1 MAEGCVAEVVV
12 KLESFNPMSSVKDRM
27 ALSMIEEAEK
37 SGRLRP
43 GMRLIEP
50 TSGNTGI
57 GLAFVAAA
65 KGYSLTI
72 VMPETMSME
81 RRIILRMFGAELVL
95 TPGPRGMSGAVAVAK
110 KLAAEDSNAFM
121 PQQFTNPANPRIHV
135 ETTAEEIWH
144 DTQGEVDFVVAGVG
158 TGGTITGVG
167 QGLRAKKPGVRMVAV
182 EPVESPVLSGGQP
195 GPHKIQ
201 GIGAGFVPE
210 VLDTGIYDEV
220 FRVSSDES
228 FAFARRAIVEEGIP
242 AGISS
247 GAVIKAALGVASR
260 PENAGKLV
268 VAVLASSMERYLSTI
283 LTDHVRAEV
292 ANITVTE
299 VPV

>member
-1 MAEGCVAEVVV
+1 
-12 KLESFNPMSSVKDRM
+12 
-27 ALSMIEEAEK
+27 
-37 SGRLRP
+37 
-43 GMRLIEP
+43 
-50 TSGNTGI
+50 
-57 GLAFVAAA
+57 
-65 KGYSLTI
+65 
-72 VMPETMSME
+72 
-81 RRIILRMFGAELVL
+81 
-95 TPGPRGMSGAVAVAK
+95 
-110 KLAAEDSNAFM
+110 
-121 PQQFTNPANPRIHV
+121 
-135 ETTAEEIWH
+135 
-144 DTQGEVDFVVAGVG
+144 
-158 TGGTITGVG
+158 
-167 QGLRAKKPGVRMVAV
+167 LRAKKPGVRMVAV